1 MTTAKPIADPTRH
14 RHMMTHHE
22 IRTALREAHRAHDLA
37 AIEAGNI
44 PRWQFWRRRDRV
56 LLRQL
61 LAGAE
66 ADCWRRAL
74 YGHQVKIETTDK
86 GAK

>member
-1 MTTAKPIADPTRH
+1 VTTAKPIADPTRH
-14 RHMMTHHE
+14 RHQMTRPE
-22 IRTALREAHRAHDLA
+22 LRAALREAQRAHDLA
-37 AIEAGNI
+37 AIEAAAI

-61 LAGAE
+61 LAGKE

-74 YGHQVKIETTDK
+74 YGHGTKIETTDK